1 MAHSVT
7 PSAGEPPEEPHRTGL
22 RTRFPAHAVLRGFRA
37 AVVLPAVLA
46 FGLLV
51 VGDPELA
58 GFAAFGAF
66 ASLVIASFTGSRS
79 AGALAFALLLAV
91 GGLMVAAGCLA
102 SLSLASAVLVTLP
115 LAFLAYY
122 FAIEGP
128 HGGSGATAALL
139 GYVLAASTPAP
150 LSELPVRVGGWCL
163 GVAAGG
169 IAALLVRAPSGEDS
183 FRLAVSRTTRALG
196 GHLSALLDGT
206 SGPDEARSSEK
217 AVGTMLTE
225 FASGMHQPSGT
236 RSADR
241 ALTDVVGALLWA
253 KGLIGEAANRCVG
266 GLSRADGPETEL
278 LEASAELLC
287 RTADFLD
294 GESPE
299 PDVTQLRRL
308 LAAYGTRVDCM
319 DQESPP
325 SGTFVSH
332 AFYTA
337 NIGEAAAT
345 TAVETVRAVR
355 RPPSHRPHIAWR
367 RAVAPCGSSSLRHV
381 AGRARHSSVVTA
393 WRDSATMDSIWFV
406 NALRSAV
413 AMALTIVV
421 VHLAGLDRGF
431 WALLGVL
438 AVLRTS
444 VASTGSRAV
453 VALLGT
459 VAGVVVGGVL
469 IGLAGSDS
477 AVVWAVFPVV
487 VWLAA
492 FSPGALPDAVGQAAF
507 TVVVLC
513 LYTLISPSGWQLGLV
528 RLQDVAVGAAV
539 SLLVGA
545 LMWPR
550 GAAGVLRSN
559 MAEVF
564 RLGGRDLTASTGWA
578 LGFVTTR
585 PCVRLTSS
593 SPETRHMHDSLRG
606 FLAEPVSRGMERAD
620 LCFLSS
626 SAVWLR
632 MTTSGLAR
640 QSQVVLDQDPDRF
653 RLGDLASQLAT
664 FYTRLG
670 DRLERTDVRDPAGGP
685 PDERVAL
692 SGVTPRTCRSWWVY
706 EYLLHL
712 DRQAARLS
720 APALRLAGE
729 PALAGRWFGRPGPP
743 GPAVRDRSGEQW

>member
-1 MAHSVT
+1 MAHPVT
-7 PSAGEPPEEPHRTGL
+7 PTAGEPPEEPHRTGP
-22 RTRFPAHAVLRGFRA
+22 RARFPAHAVLRGCRA

-46 FGLLV
+46 LGLLV
-51 VGDPELA
+51 VGDPALA

-66 ASLVIASFTGSRS
+66 ASLVIASFGGSRNT
-79 AGALAFALLLAV
+79 GALAFALLLAV

-102 SLSLASAVLVTLP
+102 SLSLPSAVLVTLP
-115 LAFLAYY
+115 VAFLAYY
-122 FAIEGP
+122 CAIEGP

-150 LSELPVRVGGWCL
+150 LSELPMRVGGWCL

-169 IAALLVRAPSGEDS
+169 VATLLLRAPAGEDS
-183 FRLAVSRTTRALG
+183 FRSAVSRTARALG

-206 SGPDEARSSEK
+206 AGPDEARSSEK

-225 FASGMHQPSGT
+225 FTSGMHQPSGT

-241 ALTDVVGALLWA
+241 SLTDVVGALLWA

-266 GLSRADGPETEL
+266 GLSRADRPETEL
-278 LEASAELLC
+278 LETSAELLC

-294 GESPE
+294 DEGPE
-299 PDVTQLRRL
+299 PDATRVQRL

-319 DQESPP
+319 DHESPP

-345 TAVETVRAVR
+345 TAVETLRAAR
-355 RPPSHRPHIAWR
+355 RPPSYRPHIAWR
-367 RAVAPCGSSSLRHV
+367 RAVAPCRSSLRHL

-393 WRDSATMDSIWFV
+393 WRDSATIDSIWFV

-469 IGLAGSDS
+469 IGLAGGDS
-477 AVVWAVFPVV
+477 AVMWAVFPFV

-492 FSPGALPDAVGQAAF
+492 FSPGTLPDAVGQAAF

-513 LYTLISPSGWQLGLV
+513 LYTLLSPSGWQLGLV

-585 PCVRLTSS
+585 PSVRLTSS
-593 SPETRHMHDSLRG
+593 SPATRHMHDSLRG
-606 FLAEPVSRGMERAD
+606 FLAEPASSGMERTD

-640 QSQVVLDQDPDRF
+640 QSQVVLDKDPDRF
-653 RLGDLASQLAT
+653 RLGDLASRLAT

-670 DRLERTDVRDPAGGP
+670 DRLERADVRNPASGP
-685 PDERVAL
+685 SDDRVTL
-692 SGVTPRTCRSWWVY
+692 SGVMPRTCRSWWVY

-712 DRQAARLS
+712 DRQAARLT
-720 APALRLAGE
+720 APTLRLARE
-729 PALAGRWFGRPGPP
+729 PGPGGRWFGRT
-743 GPAVRDRSGEQW
+743 GPAEPSVRERSGEQW

>member
-1 MAHSVT
+1 MAQSVT
-7 PSAGEPPEEPHRTGL
+7 PSREELPEGPRRTGL
-22 RTRFPAHAVLRGFRA
+22 RARFPAHAVLRGCRA

-51 VGDPELA
+51 VGSPGLA

-66 ASLVIASFTGSRS
+66 AALVIATFEGSRS
-79 AGALAFALLLAV
+79 TESVAFTVLLAV
-91 GGLMVAAGCLA
+91 GGLMVAVGCLA
-102 SLSLASAVLVTLP
+102 SLSLPSAVLVTLP

-163 GVAAGG
+163 GVAAGAV
-169 IAALLVRAPSGEDS
+169 AALLLRAPAGEDS
-183 FRLAVSRTTRALG
+183 FRSSVSRTTRALG
-196 GHLSALLDGT
+196 DQLAALLRD
-206 SGPDEARSSEK
+206 SAGPGEAEASRE
-217 AVGTMLTE
+217 AVRTMLTE
-225 FASGMHQPSGT
+225 FTSGRYQPSGT

-241 ALTDVVGALLWA
+241 SLTDVVGALLWA
-253 KGLIGEAANRCVG
+253 KGLIGEAGNRCVG
-266 GLSRADGPETEL
+266 GLSRADRPESEL
-278 LEASAELLC
+278 LEASAELLR

-294 GESPE
+294 GDGPE
-299 PDVTQLRRL
+299 PDATEVQRL
-308 LAAYGTRVDCM
+308 LAAYGTRVDCI
-319 DQESPP
+319 DHESPP
-325 SGTFVSH
+325 TGTFVSH
-332 AFYTA
+332 AFYTV

-345 TAVETVRAVR
+345 TAVETQRAVR
-355 RPPSHRPHIAWR
+355 PPPAHRPGIAWR
-367 RAVAPCGSSSLRHV
+367 RAVRPCRAALRRL
-381 AGRARHSSVVTA
+381 AGRARDSSVVMA
-393 WRDSATMDSIWFV
+393 WRDSATIDSIWFV
-406 NALRSAV
+406 NALRSSV

-421 VHLAGLDRGF
+421 VHLTGLERGF

-438 AVLRTS
+438 AVLRSS

-459 VAGVVVGGVL
+459 VAGVVVGSVL
-469 IGLAGSDS
+469 IGLAGSDP
-477 AVVWAVFPVV
+477 AAVWAVFPVV

-513 LYTLISPSGWQLGLV
+513 LYTLLSPSGWQLGLV

-564 RLGGRDLTASTGWA
+564 RLGSRDLTASTGWA

-585 PCVRLTSS
+585 PSVHLTSS
-593 SPETRHMHDSLRG
+593 SPVTRHLHDSLRG
-606 FLAEPVSRGMERAD
+606 YLAEPGSRGLERAD

-640 QSQVVLDQDPDRF
+640 QSQVVLDRDPDRF
-653 RLGDLASQLAT
+653 RLGGLASQLAT

-670 DRLERTDVRDPAGGP
+670 DQLERAGDARPPVGGP
-685 PDERVAL
+685 PDDEVAR
-692 SGVTPRTCRSWWVY
+692 SGIVPRTCRSWWVY

-712 DRQAARLS
+712 DRQAERLT
-720 APALRLAGE
+720 APALRLARE
-729 PALAGRWFGRPGPP
+729 PVFGGRWFGRDGRTGPEDR
-743 GPAVRDRSGEQW
+743 VRSGGDR

>member
-1 MAHSVT
+1 MTRSVT
-7 PSAGEPPEEPHRTGL
+7 PSLEELPEEPRRTGL
-22 RTRFPAHAVLRGFRA
+22 RGRFPVHAVLRGCRA

-46 FGLLV
+46 LGLLV
-51 VGDPELA
+51 VGDPGLA

-66 ASLVIASFTGSRS
+66 AALVIASFEGTRASES
-79 AGALAFALLLAV
+79 LAFSLLLGV
-91 GGLMVAAGCLA
+91 GGLMVAVGCLA
-102 SLSLASAVLVTLP
+102 SLSLLSAVLVTLP

-150 LSELPVRVGGWCL
+150 LSELPVRVGGWGL

-169 IAALLVRAPSGEDS
+169 VATLLLRAPVGEDA
-183 FRLAVSRTTRALG
+183 FRSSVAHTTRALG
-196 GHLSALLDGT
+196 DQLSALLRDT
-206 SGPDEARSSEK
+206 AGPGEAEVSRD
-217 AVGTMLTE
+217 AVRTMLTE
-225 FASGMHQPSGT
+225 FTSGMHQPSGT

-241 ALTDVVGALLWA
+241 SLTDVVGALLWA

-266 GLSRADGPETEL
+266 GLSRADRPESEL
-278 LEASAELLC
+278 LEASAELLR
-287 RTADFLD
+287 RTADFLEAE
-294 GESPE
+294 GPE
-299 PDVTQLRRL
+299 PDVTEVRRL
-308 LAAYGTRVDCM
+308 LAAYGTRVDCI
-319 DQESPP
+319 DHEAPP

-332 AFYTA
+332 AFYTV
-337 NIGEAAAT
+337 NIAEAAST
-345 TAVETVRAVR
+345 TAVETLRAVR
-355 RPPSHRPHIAWR
+355 RPPSYRPGVAWR
-367 RAVAPCGSSSLRHV
+367 RAVDPCRSSLRRM
-381 AGRARHSSVVTA
+381 AGRARDSSVVTA
-393 WRDSATMDSIWFV
+393 WRDSATIDSIWFV

-438 AVLRTS
+438 AVLRSS

-459 VAGVVVGGVL
+459 VAGVVVGSVL
-469 IGLAGSDS
+469 IGLAGSDP

-492 FSPGALPDAVGQAAF
+492 FSPGTLPDVVGQAAF

-513 LYTLISPSGWQLGLV
+513 LYTLLSPSGWQLGLV

-564 RLGGRDLTASTGWA
+564 RLGSRDLTASTGWA
-578 LGFVTTR
+578 LGFVTKR
-585 PCVRLTSS
+585 PSVRLTSS
-593 SPETRHMHDSLRG
+593 SPATRHMHDSMRG
-606 FLAEPVSRGMERAD
+606 YLAEPGSRGLEGAD

-626 SAVWLR
+626 SAVWLQ

-640 QSQVVLDQDPDRF
+640 QPQVVLDQDPDRF
-653 RLGDLASQLAT
+653 RLGRLASQLAT

-670 DRLERTDVRDPAGGP
+670 DQLERAPEVRAPVGGQP
-685 PDERVAL
+685 EGDTAL
-692 SGVTPRTCRSWWVY
+692 SGIVPRTCRSWWVY

-712 DRQAARLS
+712 DRQAARLT

-729 PALAGRWFGRPGPP
+729 PVFGGRWFGRGGSPGPKE
-743 GPAVRDRSGEQW
+743 RDRFGGNR